1 MEMKKMWW
9 VMQEPFDRQNA
20 HKRDFVMIEKTDSWE
35 EAKDKCIRE
44 LKSKKRTFMK
54 EVHVWLE
61 N

>member
-1 MEMKKMWW
+1 MWW

-20 HKRDFVMIEKTDSWE
+20 HQRDFVMIKKTDSWE
-35 EAKDKCIRE
+35 EAKDKCLRE